1 MTSSCSYFKKKI
13 TLLTFYQDFTNA
25 NFIKTSPYNCCI
37 VVLVNC
43 KLKDLLGNIPFLIKC
58 FIFPRISV
66 YLMSDILQ
74 IFQSDLMR
82 LLVVL

>member
-1 MTSSCSYFKKKI
+1 MLCCSSIVCS
-13 TLLTFYQDFTNA
+13 
-25 NFIKTSPYNCCI
+25 CI

-58 FIFPRISV
+58 FIFSRISV

-74 IFQSDLMR
+74 IFQSGLMH
-82 LLVVL
+82 LWAVL